1 MIKGTSGITLIELVV
16 VVGIMTIL
24 LSLATLA
31 FNSYQVRYN
40 VESEIK
46 TLYADIMGARIRAM
60 NENRPYIVKFTGIKS
75 YVTAIDINGD
85 GDYGAGDIKIDR
97 YSKDNLKYELDWKIP
112 TYSNNKLKLDNRG
125 LVNGN
130 CTTDFKCYVRVNKDN
145 SSEYDCIAISNTR
158 IKMGKW
164 DGTDCNPR

>member
-1 MIKGTSGITLIELVV
+1 MIKKAQGFSLVELIVV
-16 VVGIMTIL
+16 ISIMTIL
-24 LSLATLA
+24 LSLATIA
-31 FNSYQVRYN
+31 FNSYQVNYN

-46 TLYADIMGARIRAM
+46 TLYSDIMGARIRAM
-60 NENRPYIVKFTGIKS
+60 NENRPYIVKFTGTKS

-97 YSKDNLKYELDWKIP
+97 YSKDNLKYELTWSLGGG
-112 TYSNNKLKLDNRG
+112 TNRFALDSRG
-125 LVNGN
+125 MVNINGS
-130 CTTDFKCYVRVNKDN
+130 VRVNKDN

-164 DGTDCNPR
+164 DGTRCNPR

>member
-46 TLYADIMGARIRAM
+46 GLYADIMGARIRAM
-60 NENRPYIVKFTGIKS
+60 NENRPYIVKFTGAKS
-75 YVTAIDINGD
+75 YVTVIDINGD

-97 YSKDNLKYELDWKIP
+97 YSKDNLKYELAWKLALG
-112 TYSNNKLKLDNRG
+112 TNRFALDSRG
-125 LVNGN
+125 MVNINGS
-130 CTTDFKCYVRVNKDN
+130 VRVNKDN

>member
-1 MIKGTSGITLIELVV
+1 MIKKAQGFSLVELIVV
-16 VVGIMTIL
+16 ISIMTIL
-24 LSLATLA
+24 LSLATIA
-31 FNSYQVRYN
+31 FNSYQVNYN

-60 NENRPYIVKFTGIKS
+60 NENRPYIVKFTGTKS

-85 GDYGAGDIKIDR
+85 GDYGEGDIKIDR
-97 YSKDNLKYELDWKIP
+97 YSKDNLKYELNWKIP

-130 CTTDFKCYVRVNKDN
+130 CITDVKCYVRVNKDN

-164 DGTDCNPR
+164 DGTGCNPR

>member
-1 MIKGTSGITLIELVV
+1 MIRGISGITLIELVV

-24 LSLATLA
+24 LSLATIA

-46 TLYADIMGARIRAM
+46 GLYADIMGARIRAM
-60 NENRPYIVKFTGIKS
+60 NENRPYIVKFTGAKS

-85 GDYGAGDIKIDR
+85 GDYAAGDVKIDR
-97 YSKDNLKYELDWKIP
+97 YSKENLKYELAWSFAGNMNRI
-112 TYSNNKLKLDNRG
+112 TLDSRG
-125 LVNGN
+125 MVNVNG
-130 CTTDFKCYVRVNKDN
+130 FVRVNKDN
-145 SSEYDCIAISNTR
+145 SSEYDCVAISNTR

-164 DGTDCNPR
+164 DGTACNPR